1 MLLHFSPSEVCATAA
16 QAGNTAPVATLLP
29 ANMDS
34 VSLGAGSGGEMLLN
48 VAGLGSISLSNVYA
62 IQ

>member
-1 MLLHFSPSEVCATAA
+1 MEPGVYTFEAMATIN
-16 QAGNTAPVATLLP
+16 GTNTQMATLLP
-29 ANMDS
+29 ANVDS